1 MFRKRKRRD
10 NTTSGPR
17 QDSPPAVPVTGS
29 PAPSPANTNV
39 QRTIKVPPP
48 LTDAFKGAIEK
59 AADRA
64 KSELAAQGKISS
76 TAFFVHSDGTMKMVS
91 LKLRDAHQK
100 EALIRRIREKVLAEK
115 AFAVMT
121 LIEMEHERQGVVLSG
136 VTSGAK
142 ASARVDY
149 SYDNQT
155 KTVTSWK
162 INWLN
167 QPVQNV
173 FLDGIYDKTR

>member
-1 MFRKRKRRD
+1 MFRKRKRRN
-10 NTTSGPR
+10 NTANGPR
-17 QDSPPAVPVTGS
+17 TDSPPS
-29 PAPSPANTNV
+29 APTTNSSAPPPTTV
-39 QRTIKVPPP
+39 GVHREIKAPPP

-64 KSELAAQGKISS
+64 KSELASQGKLKS
-76 TAFFVHSDGTMKMVS
+76 TAFFVHADGTMKMVS
-91 LKLRDAHQK
+91 LLLRDAHQK

-121 LIEMEHERQGVVLSG
+121 LTEINHERQGMVLSG
-136 VTSGAK
+136 ITLGAR

-149 SYDNQT
+149 IYDNQT

-162 INWLN
+162 ISWLN

-173 FLDGIYDKTR
+173 FLDGIFDKTN

>member
-1 MFRKRKRRD
+1 MFRKRKKRD
-10 NTTSGPR
+10 NAVSGPR
-17 QDSPPAVPVTGS
+17 PDSSPSAPATGS
-29 PAPSPANTNV
+29 PAPSPTNINT
-39 QRTIKVPPP
+39 QRPTKTPPP
-48 LTDAFKGAIEK
+48 LTDAFKGAIEM
-59 AADRA
+59 AAERA
-64 KSELAAQGKISS
+64 KNELATRGKINS
-76 TAFFVHSDGTMKMVS
+76 TAFFAHTDGTIKMVS
-91 LKLRDAHQK
+91 LLLRDEHQK
-100 EALIRRIREKVLAEK
+100 EALIRRIREKVVAEK

-121 LIEMEHERQGVVLSG
+121 LIEMEKERQGVVLSG

-162 INWLN
+162 ISWLN

-173 FLDGIYDKTR
+173 FLDGIYDKAG